1 MMRMKSKGYKKGG
14 KMKKYQAGT
23 MVSPD
28 ERAVERGNAAMDR
41 ISEEGTTNMME
52 SSTPTRPKAKP
63 AQPGSKRP
71 PKRPNAMDGRR
82 KGDIKTEELL
92 GGKTKAEINAAIDS
106 GKNPK
111 KKPPSKV
118 TVSPPKSTGALAE
131 FVKDAAKYGVLGG
144 SAATAGK
151 AAKKVLGMKAGG
163 MMKKKGYAKGGEVDP
178 RSMKPKAR
186 PKPMTKKQQRIV
198 GARGAASQYDTGT
211 RDTPASEPVLR
222 QGAKD
227 TAKRQ
232 LDSLMGGGAK
242 KALGM
247 KAGGMMKKGY
257 KKGGKIRGYGLARGG
272 KACKIR

>member
-1 MMRMKSKGYKKGG
+1 MLTMKMKSKGYKKGG

-28 ERAVERGNAAMDR
+28 ERAIERGNAAMDR

-111 KKPPSKV
+111 KKPPLKATVTPSKA
-118 TVSPPKSTGALAE
+118 TGALAR
-131 FVKDAAKYGVLGG
+131 AAKSGLLGVPGAVSNAG
-144 SAATAGK
+144 VAAGK
-151 AAKKVLGMKAGG
+151 AAKSILKPTRDGEAMTTKSLLQPRADGTGLTTKPEKMKAGG
-163 MMKKKGYAKGGEVDP
+163 MMKKKGYA
-178 RSMKPKAR
+178 
-186 PKPMTKKQQRIV
+186 
-198 GARGAASQYDTGT
+198 
-211 RDTPASEPVLR
+211 
-222 QGAKD
+222 
-227 TAKRQ
+227 
-232 LDSLMGGGAK
+232 
-242 KALGM
+242 
-247 KAGGMMKKGY
+247 AGGMMKKGY
-257 KKGGKIRGYGLARGG
+257 KKGGKVRGAGIARKGVRPA
-272 KACKIR
+272 KMR

>member
-1 MMRMKSKGYKKGG
+1 MRMKSKGYKKGG

-52 SSTPTRPKAKP
+52 SSSPTRPKAKP

-111 KKPPSKV
+111 KKPPLKA
-118 TVSPPKSTGALAE
+118 TVSPSKATGALAN
-131 FVKDAAKYGVLGG
+131 AAKSGLLGVPGVSG
-144 SAATAGK
+144 AGAAAGK
-151 AAKKVLGMKAGG
+151 AAKSILKPTRDGEAMTTKSLLQPRADGTGLTTKPEKMKAGG
-163 MMKKKGYAKGGEVDP
+163 MMKKKGYA
-178 RSMKPKAR
+178 
-186 PKPMTKKQQRIV
+186 
-198 GARGAASQYDTGT
+198 
-211 RDTPASEPVLR
+211 
-222 QGAKD
+222 
-227 TAKRQ
+227 
-232 LDSLMGGGAK
+232 
-242 KALGM
+242 
-247 KAGGMMKKGY
+247 AGGMMKKGY
-257 KKGGKIRGYGLARGG
+257 KKGGKVRGAGIARKGVRPA
-272 KACKIR
+272 KMR

>member
-1 MMRMKSKGYKKGG
+1 MRMKSKGYKKGG

-52 SSTPTRPKAKP
+52 AMEAKDPRSMRPKKRPTDPRSMKPKARPTSKPKSALKPTRD
-63 AQPGSKRP
+63 G
-71 PKRPNAMDGRR
+71 NAMTTKSLLQPRADGT
-82 KGDIKTEELL
+82 GLT
-92 GGKTKAEINAAIDS
+92 TKPE
-106 GKNPK
+106 K
-111 KKPPSKV
+111 
-118 TVSPPKSTGALAE
+118 
-131 FVKDAAKYGVLGG
+131 
-144 SAATAGK
+144 
-151 AAKKVLGMKAGG
+151 MKAGG

-178 RSMKPKAR
+178 RSMKPKKR
-186 PKPMTKKQQRIV
+186 PQPMTKKQQRIAGV
-198 GARGAASQYDTGT
+198 RGAASQYDTGT

-247 KAGGMMKKGY
+247 KAGGMAKKGY
-257 KKGGKIRGYGLARGG
+257 KKGGKVRGAGIARKGVRPA
-272 KACKIR
+272 KMR

>member
-1 MMRMKSKGYKKGG
+1 MRMKSKGYKKGG

-63 AQPGSKRP
+63 AQPGSERP

-111 KKPPSKV
+111 KKPPLKA
-118 TVSPPKSTGALAE
+118 TVSPPKATGALAS
-131 FVKDAAKYGVLGG
+131 AAKSGLLGVPGAVGG
-144 SAATAGK
+144 AGVAASK

-163 MMKKKGYAKGGEVDP
+163 MMKKKGYA
-178 RSMKPKAR
+178 
-186 PKPMTKKQQRIV
+186 
-198 GARGAASQYDTGT
+198 
-211 RDTPASEPVLR
+211 
-222 QGAKD
+222 
-227 TAKRQ
+227 
-232 LDSLMGGGAK
+232 
-242 KALGM
+242 
-247 KAGGMMKKGY
+247 AGGMMKKGY
-257 KKGGKIRGYGLARGG
+257 KKGGKVRGAGIARKGVRPA
-272 KACKIR
+272 KMR

>member
-1 MMRMKSKGYKKGG
+1 MRMKSKGSKKGG

-28 ERAVERGNAAMDR
+28 ERAIKRGNAAMDR

-52 SSTPTRPKAKP
+52 SSTPTRPKARP

-111 KKPPSKV
+111 KKPPSKA
-118 TVSPPKSTGALAE
+118 TVNPSKATGALAR
-131 FVKDAAKYGVLGG
+131 AAKSGLLGVPGAVSNAG
-144 SAATAGK
+144 VAAGK

-163 MMKKKGYAKGGEVDP
+163 MMKKKGYAKGGMYGETATEKQ
-178 RSMKPKAR
+178 MK
-186 PKPMTKKQQRIV
+186 MKKGYKKGGKMPDLTGDGKVTQADV
-198 GARGAASQYDTGT
+198 LKGRG
-211 RDTPASEPVLR
+211 VF
-222 QGAKD
+222 K
-227 TAKRQ
+227 K
-232 LDSLMGGGAK
+232 GGMAK
-242 KALGM
+242 KGYA
-247 KAGGMMKKGY
+247 KGGMMKKGY
-257 KKGGKIRGYGLARGG
+257 KKGGKVRGAGIARKGVRPA
-272 KACKIR
+272 KMR

>member
-1 MMRMKSKGYKKGG
+1 MAISRTQMGTQLRGNRTMNNMRKYKSGGKLKMVEKGGKQVPFYAADGKGAMKKGG
-14 KMKKYQAGT
+14 KVKKYQAGS

-52 SSTPTRPKAKP
+52 AMEAKDPRSMRPKKRPTDPRSMKPKARPTSKPKSALKPTRD
-63 AQPGSKRP
+63 G
-71 PKRPNAMDGRR
+71 NAMTTKSLLQPRADGT
-82 KGDIKTEELL
+82 GLT
-92 GGKTKAEINAAIDS
+92 TKPE
-106 GKNPK
+106 K
-111 KKPPSKV
+111 
-118 TVSPPKSTGALAE
+118 
-131 FVKDAAKYGVLGG
+131 
-144 SAATAGK
+144 
-151 AAKKVLGMKAGG
+151 MKAGG

-178 RSMKPKAR
+178 RSMKPKKR
-186 PKPMTKKQQRIV
+186 PQPMTKKQQRIAGV
-198 GARGAASQYDTGT
+198 RGAASQYDTGT

-232 LDSLMGGGAK
+232 LDSLMGGSAK

-247 KAGGMMKKGY
+247 KAGGKV
-257 KKGGKIRGYGLARGG
+257 RGYGMARGG